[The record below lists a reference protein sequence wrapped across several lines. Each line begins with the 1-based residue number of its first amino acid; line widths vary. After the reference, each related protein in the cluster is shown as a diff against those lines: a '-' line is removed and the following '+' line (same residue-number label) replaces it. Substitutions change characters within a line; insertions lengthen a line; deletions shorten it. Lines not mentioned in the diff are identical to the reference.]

1 METGGG
7 GADARKPA
15 AEGWAKTPANNRYRK
30 RTGDATQPIT
40 DGKGAADNGEGKLPV
55 GRRYHRRLGAFRDW
69 AKETAS
75 TKVAEKTRNLP
86 GQSKFAA

>member
-7 GADARKPA
+7 TGAGKPA
-15 AEGWAKTPANNRYRK
+15 AGWAKTPANNRYRK
-30 RTGDATQPIT
+30 RTGDATQPIA